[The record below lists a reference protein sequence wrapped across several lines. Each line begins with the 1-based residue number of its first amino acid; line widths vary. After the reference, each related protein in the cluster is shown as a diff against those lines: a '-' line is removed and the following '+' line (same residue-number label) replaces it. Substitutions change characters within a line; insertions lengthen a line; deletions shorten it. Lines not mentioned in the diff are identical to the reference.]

1 MSFKKSTMRLSW
13 MLLGA
18 LVISPGLFNL
28 PAHAGADKEPAAP
41 KNTKD
46 RDASKPPTPEE
57 RIGNLEETIRAL
69 EARIKELEGRETK
82 VEARP
87 AEPHTAGTAEAKPV
101 AGATGTES
109 PKTDS
114 SPPAGN
120 RASFFDKIEFSGF
133 ADTYYSY
140 NFNRPA
146 SRKNGLRNF
155 DFNHNQF
162 SLNLLEFAM
171 ERKAEPLGF
180 RVDLNFGDTAKWVH
194 ATEPGGS
201 DVYQYLQQAYFSY
214 KAPVGK
220 GLSVDVGK
228 FVTQHGAEVIET
240 KDNWNYSRSLLFSWA
255 IPYYHFG
262 ARATYPFGE
271 KLSVAGYVVNGWNN
285 VVDNNSGKTFGFQAL
300 VKPVSKLTIV
310 QNYMVGRE
318 QLNDD
323 KDLRHLWDTTATMAV
338 TSSFTLMA
346 NYDYGMDRLLG
357 ERVRWQGI
365 AGYARIQVT
374 PVFAIAPRFEWFDD
388 PQGFTTALAQSL
400 REATLTTE
408 LKVRGGLLMRAEYR
422 RDWSDKPF
430 FEKREGLFSKNQTTA
445 LLGLVY
451 VLGQER

>member
-1 MSFKKSTMRLSW
+1 MSFKKSTLRLSW
-13 MLLGA
+13 MLLGSLA
-18 LVISPGLFNL
+18 ISAALFNL
-28 PAHAGADKEPAAP
+28 HAYPGSEKDAAA
-41 KNTKD
+41 TKHTRD
-46 RDASKPPTPEE
+46 RDASKAPTAEE
-57 RIGNLEETIRAL
+57 RIGSLEETIRAL
-69 EARIKELEGRETK
+69 EARIKELEARETK

-87 AEPHTAGTAEAKPV
+87 ADPQQPGTTEARPV
-101 AGATGTES
+101 TGATGTES
-109 PKTDS
+109 PKTEQ
-114 SPPAGN
+114 SPPVGN
-120 RASFFDKIEFSGF
+120 RESFFNKMEFSGF
-133 ADTYYSY
+133 ADGYYGY

-162 SLNLLEFAM
+162 SLNLIEFAV
-171 ERKAEPLGF
+171 ERKADPLGF
-180 RVDLNFGDTAKWVH
+180 RVDFNFGDTAKWVH
-194 ATEPGGS
+194 LTEPGGS
-201 DVYQYLQQAYFSY
+201 DVYQYLQQAYGSY

-220 GLSVDVGK
+220 GLTVDFGK

-262 ARATYPFGE
+262 ARATYPFAE
-271 KLSVAGYVVNGWNN
+271 KLTVAGYVVNGWND
-285 VVDNNSGKTFGFQAL
+285 VVDNNSGKTVGFQAL

-318 QLNDD
+318 QPNNV
-323 KDLRHLWDTTATMAV
+323 KDVRHLWDTTATV
-338 TSSFTLMA
+338 TVTPSFSLMA

-374 PVFAIAPRFEWFDD
+374 PVFAIAPRIEWFDD
-388 PQGFTTALAQSL
+388 PQGFTTGLAQSL

-408 LKVRGGLLMRAEYR
+408 FKVRGGLLMRAEYR

-430 FEKREGLFSKNQTTA
+430 FEKREGLFSKDQTTA